1 MFPCLLIVFT
11 SLDSFDADSRNL
23 CKMSEGLF
31 SGILAFAGA
40 ALWVFTLMK
49 NIDSTFKWLQTNF
62 SWSIFILAMLLAI
75 IRFLFFSEARA
86 SPSGP
91 PPTPTPSPASRLRR
105 RRDRRR
111 DRRKNSDPPMEN
123 WF

>member
-1 MFPCLLIVFT
+1 MFPFLLIVFN
-11 SLDSFDADSRNL
+11 SFDADSHCNL

-91 PPTPTPSPASRLRR
+91 PPTPTPSPASVSYTHLTLPTNR
-105 RRDRRR
+105 
-111 DRRKNSDPPMEN
+111 EV
-123 WF
+123 